1 VLPHRFARVRACLYA
16 SPYEARRLRAIAR
29 ARPRGESPRSCRAQG
44 DASDRLPALRT
55 TDSNARTRRLPAR
68 SLGVRRL
75 FGAVVPVTL
84 VPRLAPRAHP
94 RDVAVARRPL
104 ARRRRAVHR
113 AARGRSMPMRP
124 GGSRFTT
131 RSSLLLPP
139 TCGARRVLPGARI
152 GERRLASLSPPS
164 RPRAEVAFA
173 IDARSRRPPRPTPR
187 WPRERLTL
195 LSARDTFHRQVLRA
209 PPAPESANDR
219 SALFDHAALT

>member
-16 SPYEARRLRAIAR
+16 SPYEACRLRAIAR

-124 GGSRFTT
+124 G
-131 RSSLLLPP
+131 
-139 TCGARRVLPGARI
+139 
-152 GERRLASLSPPS
+152 RLA
-164 RPRAEVAFA
+164 FH
-173 IDARSRRPPRPTPR
+173 DAV
-187 WPRERLTL
+187 LT
-195 LSARDTFHRQVLRA
+195 A
-209 PPAPESANDR
+209 PPADLRRPACSSGRPNRGEETGVSVASFASARRGRFRDR
-219 SALFDHAALT
+219 REVPKAAKTDSAVAS